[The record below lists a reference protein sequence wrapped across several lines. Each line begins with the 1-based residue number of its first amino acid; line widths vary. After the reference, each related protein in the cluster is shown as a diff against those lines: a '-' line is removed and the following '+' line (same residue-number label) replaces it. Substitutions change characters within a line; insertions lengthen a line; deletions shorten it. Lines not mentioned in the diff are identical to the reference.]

1 MKLLEY
7 CVFIVCSVFDYLVIF
22 VGITHSFKLESCCW
36 IRKRRRIIK
45 KQDILRA
52 IEKNVSIQILNEIKC
67 FDDVKEND

>member
-1 MKLLEY
+1 MCLLF
-7 CVFIVCSVFDYLVIF
+7 VPFSTTLVIHV